1 MVHSV
6 VLQLSEVWSYILTN
20 PGSTTQIALSAAL
33 VVVTVAYTYFTKQQ
47 TDEMADTREMSNQP
61 VVRGGITNMFPTSL
75 VVEITNTGNAAAHD
89 LHATLDFADTDDDP
103 QEFRM
108 SILQPGESYELGFP
122 LDDDKPF
129 TTNMH
134 GIESKLEERDSGGIL
149 HVDTEFESP
158 FGTEYEEHEEI
169 EYFDVVENMSQII
182 RDSNEDKIVSA
193 VEGIEDEL
201 GTANTHLEEIGKT
214 DEQKERERQ
223 KRKEQRKRAKRHQNV
238 LETVQEASRM
248 EFGELVEEIGEPP
261 EDVAES
267 VRYLDAFVSVPDDAE
282 LPSDEEEVV
291 EWTGRGSESGSVD
304 PDEEGEID
312 AETETETEVGG
323 GRE

>member
-1 MVHSV
+1 MVLSV
-6 VLQLSEVWSYILTN
+6 VLQLGEVWSYILTN
-20 PGSTTQIALSAAL
+20 PTSTAQIALSAAL

-61 VVRGGITNMFPTSL
+61 VVRGGITSMFPTSL

-103 QEFRM
+103 QEFRT

-134 GIESKLEERDSGGIL
+134 GIESKLEERDSEGIL

-169 EYFDVVENMSQII
+169 EYFDVVENMNQII

-201 GTANTHLEEIGKT
+201 GAANTHLEEIGKT

-223 KRKEQRKRAKRHQNV
+223 ERKEQEERAERHQNV
-238 LETVQEASRM
+238 LDTVQEASRVK
-248 EFGELVEEIGEPP
+248 FGELVEEVGEPP

-267 VRYLDAFVSVPDDAE
+267 VRYLDVFVSVPDGAE
-282 LPSDEEEVV
+282 LPGDDEVIV
-291 EWTGRGSESGSVD
+291 EWTERDSESGSVD
-304 PDEEGEID
+304 AGKESESD
-312 AETETETEVGG
+312 AKTETETDVEG
-323 GRE
+323 GRK

>member
-1 MVHSV
+1 MVRSV
-6 VLQLSEVWSYILTN
+6 VLQLGEVWSYILTN
-20 PGSTTQIALSAAL
+20 PSSTAQIALSAAL

-47 TDEMADTREMSNQP
+47 TDEMADTRKMSNQP
-61 VVRGGITNMFPTSL
+61 VVRGGISSMFPTSL

-89 LHATLDFADTDDDP
+89 LHATLDFVDTDDAP
-103 QEFRM
+103 QEFRT

-122 LDDDKPF
+122 LDDDKTF

-134 GIESKLEERDSGGIL
+134 GIESKLEERDSEGIL

-158 FGTEYEEHEEI
+158 FGAEYEEHEEI

-182 RDSNEDKIVSA
+182 RDSNEDKIASA

-223 KRKEQRKRAKRHQNV
+223 ERKEQRERRKRHQSV
-238 LETVQEASRM
+238 LDTVQEASRM
-248 EFGELVEEIGEPP
+248 EFGELVEEVGEPP

-267 VRYLDAFVSVPDDAE
+267 VRYLDAFVSVPDGAE
-282 LPSDEEEVV
+282 LLGDDEVVV
-291 EWTGRGSESGSVD
+291 EWTGRGNESGSED
-304 PDEEGEID
+304 AGEEGESD
-312 AETETETEVGG
+312 AETKTETEGEDG
-323 GRE
+323 QE

>member
-1 MVHSV
+1 MVPSG
-6 VLQLSEVWSYILTN
+6 VLQLGEVWSYILTN
-20 PGSTTQIALSAAL
+20 PGSTAQIALSAAL

-61 VVRGGITNMFPTSL
+61 VVRGGITSMFPTSL
-75 VVEITNTGNAAAHD
+75 VVEITNTGNATAHD
-89 LHATLDFADTDDDP
+89 LYATLDFADTDDDP
-103 QEFRM
+103 QEFRT

-122 LDDDKPF
+122 LDDDKAF
-129 TTNMH
+129 TTSMD
-134 GIESKLEERDSGGIL
+134 GIESKLEEQDSEGVL

-158 FGTEYEEHEEI
+158 FGTEYKEHEEI

-193 VEGIEDEL
+193 VEGIENEL
-201 GTANTHLEEIGKT
+201 GTANKHLEEIGKT

-223 KRKEQRKRAKRHQNV
+223 RRKEQRERRKRHQSV
-238 LETVQEASRM
+238 LDTVQEASRVG
-248 EFGELVEEIGEPP
+248 FGELVEEVGESP

-267 VRYLDAFVSVPDDAE
+267 VRYLDEFMSVPDGAE
-282 LPSDEEEVV
+282 LPDDEVVV
-291 EWTGRGSESGSVD
+291 EWTGHGSESDSEDAG
-304 PDEEGEID
+304 EEGESD
-312 AETETETEVGG
+312 AGTETETEVEG